1 MNKLP
6 WTPWHKVVQLRDDI
20 RSGELSMAIFA
31 ADLHDVV
38 MGRAKPVYQKPSEF
52 FALTYPTFNLREL
65 AKDVCIRL
73 AGRNEKAVRQLELTY
88 GGGKTHTLI
97 TLHHLVSEPSSLP
110 ELPAVK
116 EFVEHIGM
124 TPVKTRVAVLA
135 FDKLDPEKGMEV
147 KGPAGQLRWLRNPWS
162 VLAYQIAGD
171 DGLRLL
177 HADGKAEERGSAP
190 AENLMVDLLA
200 MPAKDGLST
209 LLLID
214 EVLMYARGKVG
225 LDAAWRGRL
234 VDFFQY
240 LTQAATKIDR
250 CAVVASLLA
259 TDPSKSDTLG
269 KELTS
274 ELYQIFRR
282 QREEGV
288 QPVQKEDVA
297 EVLRRRFFTPDS
309 IRDREA
315 FRAHVVAA
323 LKGIAALDEQTSKEG
338 KNAEDRF
345 LKSYP
350 FHPDLTDIFYTKWT
364 NLESFQR
371 TRGILRTFALAL
383 RDSEKWDQSPLV
395 STNVFL
401 TVPDVDAISESA
413 RELTGVA
420 TSEDYE
426 GKKHEWT
433 AILQGE
439 LNKARQIQQTF
450 PGLRHREA
458 EQAVFATF
466 LHSQPIG
473 QKALLRE
480 VHTLL
485 GHSRPDKIE
494 LEKALKRWTEV
505 SWFLDEAAITDTDVT
520 GNGKKGLPKTWRLGS
535 RPNLR
540 QMHSAACA
548 SIHDDVIEVKLLD
561 EIQRVKSLTAGAAAA
576 VGKVH
581 NLPEK
586 PKDIEDDGDFHYAV
600 LGPKAASDS
609 GKPSAEARRFIDE
622 KTGAD
627 SQRVYRNAVVLAAPS
642 REGLEVVRNA
652 IKEYLAWEEVTRQLT
667 EPKGQELDPTRSE
680 LLAMNRDAARKRIPE
695 AIQQAYC
702 IVVTVSDRNEVQ
714 AFKLAIDNR
723 PLFQIIKE
731 DARSRI
737 QDTAISAEAM
747 LPGGPYDLWRE
758 GEESHRVKD
767 LLNAFAQ
774 RPQLPKMLNRKAI
787 LDTLIGGCL
796 DGTFVLRLTRP
807 DKSVKTFWRQT
818 PDEVAIKDPSL
829 EVVLP
834 GAAAL
839 TEIAPALLVPQVLP
853 SLWSG
858 TSIRVGEI
866 FRYFAGGKTVKVQ
879 REGYEEPVVIPKAER
894 ATVEAAIGSAV
905 KDGLLWLTSGPASVF
920 AEEIPTGLLSEDAQ
934 VQPPPAAISPMQV
947 VPDVLA
953 DAWRGGVATGL
964 SISVALSKRAGQPLP
979 WATVRDAI
987 DAAIRTRI
995 VERTDDSGGWP
1006 CDYAASKSV
1015 RLRAPQEV
1023 PPPPPPPPTPKPGT
1037 YVARAD
1043 LRPNQIQDL
1052 ADQVSEITRLAAGM
1066 ELRFILQVE
1075 LTGTGA
1081 GAADAVAK
1089 LNEALASISED
1100 LKLR

>member
-1 MNKLP
+1 MSKLL
-6 WTPWHKVVQLRDDI
+6 WTPWHKVVRLRDDI

-31 ADLHDVV
+31 ADLYDVV
-38 MGRAKPVYQKPSEF
+38 MGKAKPVYQLPEQF

-73 AGRNEKAVRQLELTY
+73 AGKNEKAVRQLELTY

-97 TLHHLVSEPSSLP
+97 TLYHLVSEPSSLP
-110 ELPAVK
+110 NLPAVK
-116 EFVEHIGM
+116 EFIEHIGM
-124 TPVKTRVAVLA
+124 TPSRGRIAVLP

-147 KGPAGQLRWLRNPWS
+147 KGPGGEKRWLRNPWS
-162 VLAYQIAGD
+162 VLAYQIAGAA
-171 DGLRLL
+171 GLKLL
-177 HADGKAEERGSAP
+177 HADGKAEERDSAP

-200 MPAKDGLST
+200 LPAKDNLST

-225 LDAAWRGRL
+225 IDPAWRGKL

-250 CAVVASLLA
+250 CAIVASLLA

-269 KELTS
+269 KELTN
-274 ELYQIFRR
+274 ELYAIFRR

-315 FRAHVVAA
+315 FRSHVVAA
-323 LKGIAALDEQTSKEG
+323 LKGISVLDEQTAKEG
-338 KNAEDRF
+338 KNAEERF
-345 LKSYP
+345 LKSFP
-350 FHPDLTDIFYTKWT
+350 FHPDLTEIFYTKWT

-383 RDSEKWDQSPLV
+383 RDAEKWDQSPLV

-401 TVPDVDAISESA
+401 SPNGGDSISESA

-420 TSEDYE
+420 TSEEYE
-426 GKKHEWT
+426 GKKQEWS

-439 LNKARQIQQTF
+439 LNKAKQVQQLC

-458 EQAVFATF
+458 EQAVIATF
-466 LHSQPIG
+466 IHSQPIG

-480 VHTLL
+480 IYSLL
-485 GHSRPDKIE
+485 GPTRPDKIE
-494 LEKALKRWTEV
+494 LEKALKQWTEV
-505 SWFLDEAAITDTDVT
+505 SWFLDESAIGDSEALGD
-520 GNGKKGLPKTWRLGS
+520 GKKGLPKSWRLGS

-540 QMHSAACA
+540 QMHSAACDNILPDMVEA
-548 SIHDDVIEVKLLD
+548 KLLD
-561 EIQRVKSLTAGAAAA
+561 EIQKVKSLTAGAGAV

-586 PKDIEDDGDFHYAV
+586 PKDIEDDGEFHYGV

-609 GKPSAEARRFIDE
+609 GKPSAEAKRFVDE
-622 KTGAD
+622 KTGSAP
-627 SQRVYRNAVVLAAPS
+627 RAYRNAVVFAAPS
-642 REGLEVVRNA
+642 RDGLDVVRNV
-652 IKEYLAWEEVTRQLT
+652 IKEYLGWEEVTAQLQN
-667 EPKGQELDPTRSE
+667 QELDPIRTA
-680 LLAMNRDAARKRIPE
+680 LLSMNRDGARKRIPE
-695 AIQQAYC
+695 AVQQAYC
-702 IVVTVSDRNEVQ
+702 IVVTVSDRNDVH

-731 DARSRI
+731 DPRARI

-758 GEESHRVKD
+758 GETAHRVKD
-767 LLNAFAQ
+767 LVNAFAQ

-787 LDTLIGGCL
+787 LDTLIGGCV

-818 PDEVAIKDPSL
+818 LEDVAIKDPSL

-834 GAAAL
+834 EAATLA
-839 TEIAPALLVPQVLP
+839 EISPGLLSPQILPALWTGQ
-853 SLWSG
+853 
-858 TSIRVGEI
+858 SIEAKDI
-866 FRYFAGGKTVKVQ
+866 FDYFAGGKVIKVQ
-879 REGYEEPVVIPKAER
+879 RDGYEEPVAIPKAEKG
-894 ATVEAAIGSAV
+894 AVEVAIENAV
-905 KDGLLWLTSGPASVF
+905 REGRLWMTSGPASVF
-920 AEEIPTGLLSEDAQ
+920 AEEIPTGLLNGDSQ
-934 VQPPPAAISPMQV
+934 LHPPPDAISPMAI
-947 VPDVLA
+947 VPDVLS
-953 DAWRGGVATGL
+953 DAWSNGNATAL
-964 SISVALSKRAGQPLP
+964 SISVALSKKAGKPLP

-987 DAAIRTRI
+987 DGAIRTRI
-995 VERTDDSGGWP
+995 LDRTEDSGPWP
-1006 CDYAASKSV
+1006 SDYSAAKSV
-1015 RLRAPQEV
+1015 RLRIPLDV
-1023 PPPPPPPPTPKPGT
+1023 PPTSPPLPPPPKPGVL
-1037 YVARAD
+1037 VARAD
-1043 LRPNQIQDL
+1043 LRSNQIQDL
-1052 ADQVSEITRLAAGM
+1052 ADQISQITLVAAGM
-1066 ELRFILQVE
+1066 DLKFRVHVE
-1075 LTGTGA
+1075 LSGA
-1081 GAADAVAK
+1081 NAGSFETVAK
-1089 LNEALASISED
+1089 LNDLLGAISED
-1100 LKLR
+1100 FKLS

>member
-1 MNKLP
+1 MSKLP
-6 WTPWHKVVQLRDDI
+6 WTPWHKVAQLRDDI

-97 TLHHLVSEPSSLP
+97 TLYHLVSEPSVLP

-124 TPVKTRVAVLA
+124 TPVKARVAVLA

-147 KGPAGQLRWLRNPWS
+147 KGPAGQLRWLRSPWS

-171 DGLRLL
+171 DGLRFL
-177 HADGKAEERGSAP
+177 HADGKAEERESAP

-225 LDAAWRGRL
+225 LDASWRGRL

-269 KELTS
+269 KELTG

-297 EVLRRRFFTPDS
+297 EVLRRRFFTAKS
-309 IRDREA
+309 IENREV

-345 LKSYP
+345 FKSYP
-350 FHPDLTDIFYTKWT
+350 FHPDLTDVFYTKWT

-383 RDSEKWDQSPLV
+383 RDSEKWDESPLV

-401 TVPDVDAISESA
+401 TVPDVDAISEAA

-426 GKKHEWT
+426 GKKHEWS
-433 AILQGE
+433 AILQQE
-439 LNKARQIQQTF
+439 LKFARQIQQAF
-450 PGLRHREA
+450 PGVRHRDA

-466 LHSQPIG
+466 VHSQPIG

-480 VHTLL
+480 VYSLVGHT
-485 GHSRPDKIE
+485 RPDKIE
-494 LEKALKRWTEV
+494 IEKALKRWTEV
-505 SWFLDEAAITDTDVT
+505 SWFLDEAGISDTDVN

-540 QMHSAACA
+540 QMHSAACDN
-548 SIHDDVIEVKLLD
+548 ILPDVIEVKLLD
-561 EIQRVKSLTAGAAAA
+561 EIQRVKSLTAGAAAV

-622 KTGAD
+622 KTGVA

-642 REGLEVVRNA
+642 RDGLEVVRNA
-652 IKEYLAWEEVTRQLT
+652 IKEYLAWEEVTTQL
-667 EPKGQELDPTRSE
+667 KGPELDPTRSE
-680 LLAMNRDAARKRIPE
+680 LLAGYRDAARKRIPE

-702 IVVTVSDRNEVQ
+702 IVVTVSDHNEVQ

-767 LLNAFAQ
+767 LVNAFAQ

-807 DKSVKTFWRQT
+807 DKSVKTFWRQG

-834 GAAAL
+834 AAATI
-839 TEIAPALLVPQVLP
+839 TEIAPALLVPLVPQVLP
-853 SLWSG
+853 GLWTG
-858 TSIRVGEI
+858 TSIRAGDI
-866 FRYFAGGKTVKVQ
+866 FQYFEGGKTVKIQ
-879 REGYEEPVVIPKAER
+879 RQGYEEPVVIPKAER
-894 ATVEAAIGSAV
+894 TTVEAAIGSAV

-934 VQPPPAAISPMQV
+934 VQSPPAAISPMQV
-947 VPDVLA
+947 VPDVLT
-953 DAWRGGVATGL
+953 DAWSGGVATGL

-987 DAAIRTRI
+987 DAALRTRI
-995 VERTDDSGGWP
+995 VERTEDSAAWP

-1015 RLRAPQEV
+1015 RLMAPQDV
-1023 PPPPPPPPTPKPGT
+1023 PPPPPPPPPKPGAF
-1037 YVARAD
+1037 VARAD
-1043 LRPNQIQDL
+1043 LRSNQIQDL

-1066 ELRFILQVE
+1066 ELRFIVQVE
-1075 LTGTGA
+1075 LA
-1081 GAADAVAK
+1081 GANAGATDTVAR
-1089 LNEALASISED
+1089 LNEVLASISED